1 MHGAAA
7 FICLTLRVVDADRI
21 RCFPTGRAAT
31 CGTDIGETRAIS
43 GRSGQPEV
51 VAFSAAG
58 KRVLI
63 TGASSGVGAALA
75 RSLASD
81 GAVVGL
87 IARRQDRLAEV
98 LADCRRVS
106 PDSMMWV
113 ADLADSASV
122 GPLALAAWDAL
133 GGIDVVVNNAAVPKR
148 RVVTALEPS
157 EVEAV
162 MRVNFFA
169 PMRLT
174 LAVLP
179 RMVERGD
186 GMIVNVSS
194 VGGRLG
200 IVHESAYCAS
210 KFALCGWS
218 ESMAVDLH
226 GTGIS
231 VKLIEPG
238 PVDTEIW
245 DQPDN
250 DDPIYDGPKFSA
262 QAVAQGILEALGR
275 EGFEHYVPDM
285 KAVVDLKNA
294 DIDTY
299 IAGAAGMARS

>member
-1 MHGAAA
+1 
-7 FICLTLRVVDADRI
+7 V
-21 RCFPTGRAAT
+21 P
-31 CGTDIGETRAIS
+31 
-43 GRSGQPEV
+43 
-51 VAFSAAG
+51 
-58 KRVLI
+58 
-63 TGASSGVGAALA
+63 ALA
-75 RSLASD
+75 PA
-81 GAVVGL
+81 
-87 IARRQDRLAEV
+87 
-98 LADCRRVS
+98 
-106 PDSMMWV
+106 
-113 ADLADSASV
+113 
-122 GPLALAAWDAL
+122 
-133 GGIDVVVNNAAVPKR
+133 
-148 RVVTALEPS
+148 

-179 RMVERGD
+179 RMLERGEAV
-186 GMIVNVSS
+186 IVNVSS

-218 ESMAVDLH
+218 ESMVVDLH

-231 VKLIEPG
+231 VKLMEPG

-250 DDPIYDGPKFSA
+250 DDPIYDGPKFSPDE
-262 QAVAQGILEALGR
+262 VAQGIIEALGR
-275 EGFEHYVPDM
+275 DGFEHYVPDM

>member
-1 MHGAAA
+1 
-7 FICLTLRVVDADRI
+7 
-21 RCFPTGRAAT
+21 
-31 CGTDIGETRAIS
+31 
-43 GRSGQPEV
+43 

-75 RSLASD
+75 RALAAQ

-87 IARRQDRLAEV
+87 IARRRERLAQV
-98 LADCRRVS
+98 LAECRQVS
-106 PDSMMWV
+106 PDSAMWV
-113 ADLADSASV
+113 ADLANTAV
-122 GPLALAAWDAL
+122 GPLALEAAEEL
-133 GGIDVVVNNAAVPKR
+133 GGIDVLVNNAAVPKR
-148 RVVTALEPS
+148 RAVTALAPS

-162 MRVNFFA
+162 MAVNFFA
-169 PMRLT
+169 PMRMT

-179 RMVERGD
+179 RMLERGE

-200 IVHESAYCAS
+200 IIHESAYCAS

-226 GTGIS
+226 GTGVS

-250 DDPIYDGPKFSA
+250 DDPIYDGPKFTPEEV
-262 QAVAQGILEALGR
+262 AVGILAAL
-275 EGFEHYVPDM
+275 ESDGFEHYVPDM

-294 DIDTY
+294 DIDAY
-299 IAGAAGMARS
+299 IAGAAGMARP

>member
-1 MHGAAA
+1 
-7 FICLTLRVVDADRI
+7 
-21 RCFPTGRAAT
+21 
-31 CGTDIGETRAIS
+31 
-43 GRSGQPEV
+43 

-75 RSLASD
+75 RRLAEQH
-81 GAVVGL
+81 AVVGL
-87 IARRQDRLAEV
+87 IARRRDRLAEV
-98 LADCRRVS
+98 LADCQKTS
-106 PDSMMWV
+106 PESTMWV
-113 ADLADSASV
+113 ADLADSPAV
-122 GPLALAAWDAL
+122 GSLALQAWDSL
-133 GGIDVVVNNAAVPKR
+133 GGIDVLVNNAAVPKR
-148 RVVTALEPS
+148 RAVTALDPDD
-157 EVEAV
+157 VEAV
-162 MRVNFFA
+162 MRINFFA
-169 PMRLT
+169 PMRMI

-179 RMVERGD
+179 RMLQHGA

-200 IVHESAYCAS
+200 IIHECAYSAS

-218 ESMAVDLH
+218 EAMAVDLH
-226 GTGIS
+226 GTGVS

-245 DQPDN
+245 DKPDN

-262 QAVAQGILEALGR
+262 DGVADGIVAALGAD
-275 EGFEHYVPDM
+275 GFEHYVPDM

-299 IAGAAGMARS
+299 IAGAASMGRS

>member
-1 MHGAAA
+1 MA
-7 FICLTLRVVDADRI
+7 R
-21 RCFPTGRAAT
+21 
-31 CGTDIGETRAIS
+31 
-43 GRSGQPEV
+43 
-51 VAFSAAG
+51 SAAG

-63 TGASSGVGAALA
+63 TGVSSGVGAALA
-75 RSLASD
+75 RAMARD
-81 GAVVGL
+81 GAVLGL
-87 IARRQDRLAEV
+87 IARRRDRLAEV
-98 LADCRRVS
+98 LADCQKHS
-106 PDSMMWV
+106 PDSTMWV

-122 GPLALAAWDAL
+122 GPLAQQAAEAL
-133 GGIDVVVNNAAVPKR
+133 GGIDVLVNNA
-148 RVVTALEPS
+148 
-157 EVEAV
+157 AV

-179 RMVERGD
+179 QMLSRGA
-186 GMIVNVSS
+186 GTIVNVSS

-200 IVHESAYCAS
+200 IIHESAYCAS

-245 DQPDN
+245 DQPGN
-250 DDPIYDGPKFSA
+250 DDPIYEGPKFPPEE
-262 QAVAQGILEALGR
+262 VAEGIIAALGDD
-275 EGFEHYVPDM
+275 GFEYYVPDM

-294 DIDTY
+294 DTDAY
-299 IAGAAGMARS
+299 IAGAAGMARP

>member
-1 MHGAAA
+1 M
-7 FICLTLRVVDADRI
+7 
-21 RCFPTGRAAT
+21 
-31 CGTDIGETRAIS
+31 
-43 GRSGQPEV
+43 
-51 VAFSAAG
+51 AFSAAG
-58 KRVLI
+58 KRVLL

-75 RSLASD
+75 RALARD

-98 LADCRRVS
+98 LADCRKDS
-106 PDSMMWV
+106 ADSMMWV
-113 ADLADSASV
+113 ADLADDA
-122 GPLALAAWDAL
+122 GALGLQAWDAL

-148 RVVTALEPS
+148 RAVTRLNPD

-179 RMVERGD
+179 KMLARGA

-250 DDPIYDGPKFSA
+250 DDPIYDGPSSA
-262 QAVAQGILEALGR
+262 PTRWPSASSQRWAV
-275 EGFEHYVPDM
+275 
-285 KAVVDLKNA
+285 KASS
-294 DIDTY
+294 ITCPT
-299 IAGAAGMARS
+299 

>member
-1 MHGAAA
+1 MAYS
-7 FICLTLRVVDADRI
+7 T
-21 RCFPTGRAAT
+21 
-31 CGTDIGETRAIS
+31 
-43 GRSGQPEV
+43 
-51 VAFSAAG
+51 AG

-63 TGASSGVGAALA
+63 TGASSGIGAALA
-75 RSLASD
+75 RQLAAQ

-87 IARRQDRLAEV
+87 IARRRDRLAEV
-98 LADCRRVS
+98 LADCQTTS
-106 PDSMMWV
+106 PASTMWV
-113 ADLADSASV
+113 ADLADTPAV
-122 GPLALAAWDAL
+122 GELALEAWDAL
-133 GGIDVVVNNAAVPKR
+133 GGIDVLVNNAAIPKR
-148 RVVTALEPS
+148 RPVIALTPA

-179 RMVERGD
+179 RMLARND

-200 IVHESAYCAS
+200 IIHESAYCAS

-250 DDPIYDGPKFSA
+250 EEPLYQGPKVTPDE
-262 QAVAQGILEALGR
+262 VAQGIIAALSTD
-275 EGFEHYVPDM
+275 GFEHYVPDM
-285 KAVVDLKNA
+285 KAVVDMKNG
-294 DIDTY
+294 DIDTF
-299 IAGAAGMARS
+299 IAGAAAMAPR

>member
-1 MHGAAA
+1 MA
-7 FICLTLRVVDADRI
+7 FT
-21 RCFPTGRAAT
+21 
-31 CGTDIGETRAIS
+31 
-43 GRSGQPEV
+43 
-51 VAFSAAG
+51 AAG

-75 RSLASD
+75 RGLAGQ

-87 IARRQDRLAEV
+87 VARRRDRLAEV
-98 LADCRRVS
+98 LAHCQATS
-106 PDSMMWV
+106 PDSRMWV
-113 ADLADSASV
+113 ADLADSAAV
-122 GPLALAAWDAL
+122 GPLVVEAWDAL
-133 GGIDVVVNNAAVPKR
+133 GGIDVLVNNAAIPKR
-148 RVVTALEPS
+148 RAVPALEPS
-157 EVEAV
+157 EVETV

-179 RMVERGD
+179 RMLSRGA

-200 IVHESAYCAS
+200 IIHESAYCAS

-218 ESMAVDLH
+218 ESLAVDLH
-226 GTGIS
+226 GTGVR

-250 DDPIYDGPKFSA
+250 DDPIYDGPRFSPDEV
-262 QAVAQGILEALGR
+262 AVGIIAALGSD
-275 EGFEHYVPDM
+275 GFEHYVPDM

-299 IAGAAGMARS
+299 IAGAAGMARP

>member
-1 MHGAAA
+1 M
-7 FICLTLRVVDADRI
+7 
-21 RCFPTGRAAT
+21 
-31 CGTDIGETRAIS
+31 
-43 GRSGQPEV
+43 
-51 VAFSAAG
+51 AFSAAG

-75 RSLASD
+75 RALAKD
-81 GAVVGL
+81 AAVVGL
-87 IARRQDRLAEV
+87 IARRRDRLAEV
-98 LADCRRVS
+98 LAACHETS
-106 PDSMMWV
+106 SESLMWV
-113 ADLADSASV
+113 ADLADTAAV
-122 GPLALAAWDAL
+122 GRLADEARDAL
-133 GGIDVVVNNAAVPKR
+133 NGIDVLVNNAAIPKR
-148 RVVTALEPS
+148 RAVTALDPAQ
-157 EVEAV
+157 VEAV

-169 PMRLT
+169 PMHLT

-179 RMVERGD
+179 RMLERGE
-186 GMIVNVSS
+186 GIIVNVSS

-200 IVHESAYCAS
+200 IIHESAYCAS

-250 DDPIYDGPKFSA
+250 DDPSYDGPKFSPEE
-262 QAVAQGILEALGR
+262 VAGGIIAAMSSD
-275 EGFEHYVPDM
+275 GFEHYVPDM

-299 IAGAAGMARS
+299 IAGAAGMA